1 MIELPRACVVDKCI
15 PKKTFYEKVNISNSI
30 REEFTDKLSKIYW
43 RYKISEDTINL
54 SKTEDVEEI
63 EVFELELKEKYNCKK
78 IVRAI
83 TKNIPYPI
91 LFYITYEEDFQY
103 AIKYND
109 EIFFSEWNDNTS
121 FTFSGLNIE
130 FIYDNIVKTITNVDD
145 SVKDLDSEI
154 QRQNEILKLENEI
167 KKLEGKIRSEKQ
179 FNIKVQYNEQIT
191 KLKKKIEE
199 LNNNGTIYD

>member
-1 MIELPRACVVDKCI
+1 MIELPKACVVDKFI

-43 RYKISEDTINL
+43 RYKISEDTINI

-63 EVFELELKEKYNCKK
+63 EVFILELKEKYNCKNIIK
-78 IVRAI
+78 VI

-91 LFYITYEEDFQY
+91 LFYIKYENDFQY

-109 EIFFSEWNDNTS
+109 EVFFSEWNDNIS

-130 FIYDNIVKTITNVDD
+130 VIYDNIVKSIVKIDN
-145 SVKDLDSEI
+145 SVIDVNAELQKQNILQNLEKEI
-154 QRQNEILKLENEI
+154 SKLEN
-167 KKLEGKIRSEKQ
+167 KIRSEKQ
-179 FNIKVQYNEQIT
+179 FNIRVQYNEQIT
-191 KLKKKIEE
+191 EIKKKIEE
-199 LNNNGTIYD
+199 LKNNGK